1 MQQLTIYCEDNDFS
15 DLAAAFGGEVA
26 ADCPL
31 SAEIIFIDAEG
42 IRRLNSRTRGIDAVT
57 DVLSYP
63 AFENY
68 PHKPI
73 CAAEHA
79 TDTDEFGCVFIGSVA
94 ICVARAREQAQEYGH
109 SFGRELNYLAAHG
122 ICHLLGYDHI
132 REEDKPAMRALEERV
147 LAKLD
152 LKRSDT

>member
-1 MQQLTIYCEDNDFS
+1 MQQLTIYCEDNDF
-15 DLAAAFGGEVA
+15 AHPPGGSGAQLA

-73 CAAEHA
+73 YVAEHA
-79 TDTDEFGCVFIGSVA
+79 ADTDEFGCVFIGSVA
-94 ICVARAREQAQEYGH
+94 ICVARAREQAREYGH